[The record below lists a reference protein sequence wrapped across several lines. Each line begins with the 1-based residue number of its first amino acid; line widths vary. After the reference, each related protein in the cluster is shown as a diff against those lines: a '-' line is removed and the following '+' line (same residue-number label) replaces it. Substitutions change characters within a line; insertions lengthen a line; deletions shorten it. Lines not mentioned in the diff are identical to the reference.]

1 MGAFAHQHHMENQ
14 ASTAARQNAKTLR
27 IGMTDAERR
36 LWSRLRQEQ
45 LGVKFRRQHPLGTYV
60 LDFVCLDAKLVVE
73 VDGSQH
79 LDQHA
84 YDERR
89 SAWLARQ
96 GFTVLRFWANEVLS
110 ETDAVVISISQSL
123 GLAAVPAPSPTLPQ
137 RGRESIQGKTS

>member
-1 MGAFAHQHHMENQ
+1 MGAFAHQHRMQNQ
-14 ASTAARQNAKTLR
+14 ASSAARQNAKTLR
-27 IGMTDAERR
+27 IGMTEAERR

-79 LDQHA
+79 LDQQA

-89 SAWLARQ
+89 SAWLAGDGATPRPNDNM
-96 GFTVLRFWANEVLS
+96 RS
-110 ETDAVVISISQSL
+110 S
-123 GLAAVPAPSPTLPQ
+123 
-137 RGRESIQGKTS
+137 RR